1 MKYLVI
7 GTGGVGGSIAA
18 FLHLAGK
25 DVSCIARGK
34 ALDTM
39 RRDGMK
45 FHSTLKGE
53 HIIPVDVHSAEDYN
67 GKADVIFVTV
77 KGYSIDDIGPI
88 ISKCSGK
95 DTIVIPLLN
104 VYGTGARI
112 AATAPD
118 VNVLDGCIYIVGF
131 KSGTGEITQMGE
143 IFHIVYGVPRGH
155 NVDPVL
161 LDKINTDL
169 TEAGIKV
176 TLSDDIDRDT
186 FIKWSFISAM
196 ALTGAYYDI
205 PMGPIQ
211 HDGPERNTFIGL
223 SRESEALGHKCGIDF
238 GCDLVKHH
246 LDVIDSLDPEST
258 SSLQKDL
265 KSGHESEIQGQLFDI
280 IDRAR
285 AAGVATPV
293 YDLIAEH
300 FTSNI

>member
-223 SRESEALGHKCGIDF
+223 DPRKTASI
-238 GCDLVKHH
+238 
-246 LDVIDSLDPEST
+246 LDTCSCIVQSLIPYGAQTLLAT
-258 SSLQKDL
+258 SLA
-265 KSGHESEIQGQLFDI
+265 DI
-280 IDRAR
+280 SP
-285 AAGVATPV
+285 AAPWTYMYYSWMLAGMVVLSIVFKFPRR
-293 YDLIAEH
+293 LH
-300 FTSNI
+300 Q